1 MQTNATLS
9 ASDIFRNVRYQQ
21 DCFKVSIDLFNFLKN
36 IGMDAFVVWNN
47 EHVWV
52 VMNVLGAMMPLETQL
67 FGVPSLLFD
76 YSSYDVM
83 TNDHD
88 VIEKEYLLNLA
99 RP

>member
-9 ASDIFRNVRYQQ
+9 ASDIFRNVRYRQ

-52 VMNVLGAMMPLETQL
+52 VMNVLGAMMKLNYSA
-67 FGVPSLLFD
+67 SLHCF
-76 YSSYDVM
+76 SIIPVM
-83 TNDHD
+83 M
-88 VIEKEYLLNLA
+88 
-99 RP
+99 